1 MPDFAD
7 GVEGGN
13 NLKRV
18 APSFG
23 RAAVTGTPPDKAL
36 MVSLTAPALGV
47 PADQVGDLSTLMF
60 GPLAR
65 GSEVSVR

>member
-1 MPDFAD
+1 
-7 GVEGGN
+7 
-13 NLKRV
+13 
-18 APSFG
+18 
-23 RAAVTGTPPDKAL
+23 

-47 PADQVGDLSTLMF
+47 SADQVGDLSTLMF